1 MTMSSIT
8 TCEYHLILAAVIIQL
23 NVWYQSLIT
32 FIGAYRRIK
41 KKKNKVLGTLID
53 KICFRLL
60 MQTSKYLLRNQSGR

>member
-1 MTMSSIT
+1 MSSIT

-41 KKKNKVLGTLID
+41 KKRKEGFGHTDRQN
-53 KICFRLL
+53 LL
-60 MQTSKYLLRNQSGR
+60 